1 MDRAV
6 ALAAAVMS
14 LCVCLRSPLLLLLQ
28 ALNGGWLI
36 SRIDKTESIK
46 PAILAN
52 FRPFFNVMT
61 YGFVFNTRQ
70 TALLFLQNA
79 KALATETDNARGVCS
94 RITSWL
100 LYRCGVST
108 CTYALVYAGTHT
120 VREKVT
126 QLFSSQR
133 VKKGNSNNQSYKVNI
148 GGLTCNLC
156 LPDSP

>member
-1 MDRAV
+1 MTRAV
-6 ALAAAVMS
+6 ALAAAVTS
-14 LCVCLRSPLLLLLQ
+14 LCICLRLPLLLPLR
-28 ALNGGWLI
+28 ALDGGWLI
-36 SRIDKTESIK
+36 SRIDKTDSIK

-52 FRPFFNVMT
+52 FRHFFKVTT

-79 KALATETDNARGVCS
+79 KALARETDSAHGGCY

-108 CTYALVYAGTHT
+108 CTYASLYAGTHT
-120 VREKVT
+120 VHAKIT

-133 VKKGNSNNQSYKVNI
+133 EKKGNCINPSYKVNI
-148 GGLTCNLC
+148 GGFNA
-156 LPDSP
+156 